1 MLFLILALSL
11 QKHIKYT
18 RMNKYILSKYSH
30 LFSDEGKYF
39 LFNSQSLLFTEISEN
54 LYHQLNNFNIDLDT
68 IPNKELL
75 IKKEIFVE
83 KEKSNEFYFSQK
95 VKYYQSSFSQKVLS
109 LTLLPTTGCNFACPY
124 CFEQNKPEKFMTDE
138 VISRL
143 INFIREH
150 KEAEYIRLTWYGG
163 EPLLGFNIIQNI
175 WNKLD
180 NEIKIPVKEQSIT
193 TNGYL
198 LTDEIINFFIYKKLN
213 SIQITLDGKE
223 DNHNKTRRLKRT
235 GNPTYRQIVENI
247 GKILNKWEDTEIK
260 IRVNV
265 EAEKC
270 EDFFVVYNEL
280 TKLYGKDK
288 MKIYPGFIR
297 KDNKEKNNFDCGEQM
312 RIQQQNLY
320 LKLLN
325 MGISNFGYPQYVEK
339 GCMSNCI
346 NSYIIGPSG
355 EIYKCWND
363 VGNTSRI
370 IGYIDQDEFTNK
382 DLFSKYMTDLSC
394 FEDEKCKD
402 CLFFPMCS
410 GGCAWYRYRNK
421 YENGKFDICT
431 IQKNNDML
439 KKYLLAHYHHLLQ
452 KKEAV

>member
-1 MLFLILALSL
+1 MPSLKGITPSNKFFL
-11 QKHIKYT
+11 
-18 RMNKYILSKYSH
+18 MNYLLSKYSY

-39 LFNSQSLLFTEISEN
+39 LFNSQSLLFSEISPN
-54 LYHQLNNFNIDLDT
+54 LYNNLKASTIDIET
-68 IPNKELL
+68 IPNNDIL
-75 IKKEIFVE
+75 KKKKIVIEE
-83 KEKSNEFYFSQK
+83 GRDDEYYLSQK
-95 VKYYQSSFSQKVLS
+95 VKYYQSFFSQKTLS
-109 LTLLPTTGCNFACPY
+109 LVLLPSTGCNFACPY
-124 CFEQNKPEKFMTDE
+124 CFEMNKPDKFMSDE
-138 VISRL
+138 TIKALIS
-143 INFIREH
+143 FIKEH
-150 KEAEYIRLTWYGG
+150 KEAQSIEITWYGG
-163 EPLLGFNIIQNI
+163 EPLLGFNIIKEI
-175 WNKLD
+175 WNELD
-180 NEIKIPVKEQSIT
+180 DYIEIPIKDQTLI

-198 LTDEIINFFIYKKLN
+198 LTDEVIDFFTQKKLDL
-213 SIQITLDGKE
+213 IQITLDGKE
-223 DNHNKTRRLKRT
+223 ANHNRTRRLKKT
-235 GNPTYRQIVENI
+235 GEPTYRRIIENI
-247 GKILNKWEDTEIK
+247 GKIINKWPDTKIK

-265 EAEKC
+265 KAEEC
-270 EDFFVVYNEL
+270 EDFFFVYNEL
-280 TKLYGKDK
+280 VNLYGEDR

-297 KDNKEKNNFDCGEQM
+297 KDNKKKNNFDCGEQM

-320 LKLLN
+320 FKLYQ
-325 MGISNFGYPQYVEK
+325 MGISDFGYPKYVDK

-421 YENGKFDICT
+421 YENGKFDICA
-431 IQKNNDML
+431 IQKDNDML

>member
-1 MLFLILALSL
+1 
-11 QKHIKYT
+11 
-18 RMNKYILSKYSH
+18 MNKYILSKYSH

-198 LTDEIINFFIYKKLN
+198 LTDEIINFFIY
-213 SIQITLDGKE
+213 IT
-223 DNHNKTRRLKRT
+223 
-235 GNPTYRQIVENI
+235 
-247 GKILNKWEDTEIK
+247 
-260 IRVNV
+260 
-265 EAEKC
+265 
-270 EDFFVVYNEL
+270 
-280 TKLYGKDK
+280 
-288 MKIYPGFIR
+288 
-297 KDNKEKNNFDCGEQM
+297 
-312 RIQQQNLY
+312 
-320 LKLLN
+320 
-325 MGISNFGYPQYVEK
+325 S
-339 GCMSNCI
+339 
-346 NSYIIGPSG
+346 
-355 EIYKCWND
+355 
-363 VGNTSRI
+363 
-370 IGYIDQDEFTNK
+370 
-382 DLFSKYMTDLSC
+382 
-394 FEDEKCKD
+394 
-402 CLFFPMCS
+402 
-410 GGCAWYRYRNK
+410 
-421 YENGKFDICT
+421 
-431 IQKNNDML
+431 
-439 KKYLLAHYHHLLQ
+439 
-452 KKEAV
+452 